1 MSTFDGNI
9 REIPYIRVDNF
20 GSTRGESLFFL
31 SHLHQDHM
39 KGLEMNKTSM
49 RPIYCSELTARALPV
64 VHAGRYSHWRRNLK
78 PLAMFESVQIS
89 LPNGDSLT
97 VTLLPANHCAGSCMF
112 LFEYQ
117 SYRVLYTGDLRS
129 DAALIHDLTK
139 TTDAFSSTFGS
150 NKRIDTL
157 YMDTT
162 FCDPRLANFPSK
174 QQSIQALLSTIS
186 KRSKT
191 ARFSFQFLSL
201 GHEEIIAALSR
212 TFDTQIHVSKE
223 QYELYKS
230 YSTLE
235 SLTPP
240 DIDMMPFIT
249 CSTEESSKARFHM
262 RCDCWK
268 RDPTMVR
275 VKATS
280 MGPLVTVP
288 NRQSNNLRIR
298 MGAAFT
304 ETAFESN
311 DETMLIC
318 EDAPLFIHVFYSM
331 HSSYMELRN
340 LVSVLEPASV
350 HACVLDP
357 SSMFN
362 NAHTLTAFD
371 DLLAPH
377 RATHLSKAW
386 SNLQNKAASNLPRS
400 RSVAEMLLE
409 ELNAGQ
415 ADSGSIEKLDVLTQS
430 LDEGG
435 DILNEKVFG
444 EEDTLP
450 LSDSKPST
458 LPLETDSEAAE
469 QQNGN
474 ETKCSPAHVSQSD
487 TDSFSRP
494 PYRGADPCT
503 KETGME
509 KISTSIEQIL
519 YSVSYTSSAASL
531 GNGVLD
537 NPSKQQCSTSNSLD
551 TEATSPFSSPIFTAS
566 TPAFHSPILNDQSQ
580 LFTAKCNRDKHT
592 SFRSKQQPTAIAI
605 RDETILVAS
614 SEYDGSDDE
623 FIESSQPAHSDVEG
637 SAKDFTSPASSLI
650 FKLPSSALSRVRN
663 SIESSPIQISDS
675 VQHVE
680 SSTGSVAHQCSVSL
694 NTISESDLIHHVN
707 ESDDVLDEGLQLCSF
722 DPEGGA
728 TSCRA
733 LSQNSSAQRSCDHSQ
748 DSDEIAANSIPNSPL
763 LRHQAASEN
772 PSPLASPIFQVPVR
786 LKKNPL
792 SNISNTS
799 TSGQTSCV
807 EVIDLTVS
815 DSEPE
820 KSAVIV
826 ISDSPA
832 KAPQAPPHVVEKSR
846 VPVASLKRKR
856 SSCSTAASNRNSKP
870 RKTGSKD
877 VEEED
882 NWLSTLSRS
891 RGHSFLEGVHGNS
904 SKGDL
909 NVGNDMVKDMQTL
922 VEAGGMFVLSCTNP
936 FKREESASL

>member
-1 MSTFDGNI
+1 MSTFDGII

-39 KGLEMNKTSM
+39 KGLEMNKTSLT
-49 RPIYCSELTARALPV
+49 PIYCSDVTARALPV

-78 PLAMFESVQIS
+78 PLATFESVQIS
-89 LPNGDSLT
+89 LPNADSLT

-117 SYRVLYTGDLRS
+117 SSRVLYTGDLRS

-174 QQSIQALLSTIS
+174 QQSIQALLSAIS
-186 KRSKT
+186 KRPKT
-191 ARFSFQFLSL
+191 TRFSFQFLSL

-230 YSTLE
+230 FSTLE

-240 DIDMMPFIT
+240 DIDMMPFIN
-249 CSTEESSKARFHM
+249 CSTDDFSKARFHM

-268 RDPTMVR
+268 RDSAMVR

-280 MGPLVTVP
+280 MGPLVMVP

-304 ETAFESN
+304 ETAFGSSDES
-311 DETMLIC
+311 MLIC
-318 EDAPLFIHVFYSM
+318 ENAALFIHVFYSM

-371 DLLAPH
+371 DLLTPN
-377 RATHLSKAW
+377 RAATLSRVQ
-386 SNLQNKAASNLPRS
+386 SNLKNDGASKLPRS

-415 ADSGSIEKLDVLTQS
+415 ADSGSIEKLEVLTQS
-430 LDEGG
+430 LDEGN
-435 DILNEKVFG
+435 DALNGEVFE

-458 LPLETDSEAAE
+458 LPLESDSEAAE

-474 ETKCSPAHVSQSD
+474 ETKCSAAHVSQSV

-494 PYRGADPCT
+494 PYRGGDHCT
-503 KETGME
+503 TETGME
-509 KISTSIEQIL
+509 LISNSNEEILCSIP
-519 YSVSYTSSAASL
+519 STSSAASL
-531 GNGVLD
+531 GHEVSN
-537 NPSKQQCSTSNSLD
+537 NPSKQECNTSNSLD
-551 TEATSPFSSPIFTAS
+551 TETTSPFSSPIFTAS
-566 TPAFHSPILNDQSQ
+566 TPEFHSPILNDRSQ
-580 LFTAKCNRDKHT
+580 LFAAKCNNDKNT
-592 SFRSKQQPTAIAI
+592 SCLGKQPTAIAK

-614 SEYDGSDDE
+614 SKYDGSDDD

-663 SIESSPIQISDS
+663 SIESTPIQISDS
-675 VQHVE
+675 VEHVE
-680 SSTGSVAHQCSVSL
+680 SSTSSVGYHCSTSL
-694 NTISESDLIHHVN
+694 NMTFDSDSIHHVN
-707 ESDDVLDEGLQLCSF
+707 ESEDFLDKGLQLCSF

-728 TSCRA
+728 TSCQP
-733 LSQNSSAQRSCDHSQ
+733 LSQNSSTQCHCDRWQ
-748 DSDEIAANSIPNSPL
+748 DSDEIAANSVPNSPL
-763 LRHQAASEN
+763 MRHQAASEN
-772 PSPLASPIFQVPVR
+772 PSPLASPIFQAPVR

-820 KSAVIV
+820 KSAAIV

-832 KAPQAPPHVVEKSR
+832 KAPAAPPQVVEKSR

-856 SSCSTAASNRNSKP
+856 SSCSSTASNRISKP
-870 RKTGSKD
+870 RKTGSKGVD
-877 VEEED
+877 EED

-891 RGHSFLEGVHGNS
+891 RGHSFLEGVHGNA
-904 SKGDL
+904 SKGGL
-909 NVGNDMVKDMQTL
+909 NVSNDMVKDMQTL

-936 FKREESASL
+936 FKREESGSL